1 MGAIVVD
8 HILDQCLQLLHG
20 GVLAVAAAGAA
31 VMVMVMIVVMVAVLM
46 IMVVMMLVVMVV
58 VMMMTAA
65 DVVGIVMH
73 SGFLLVRFSIIIV
86 LPSVL
91 VKTFIFPDYPP
102 IPVARTAKK

>member
-20 GVLAVAAAGAA
+20 GVLTVAAAGAA
-31 VMVMVMIVVMVAVLM
+31 VMVMVMIVVAVLM
-46 IMVVMMLVVMVV
+46 IMVVMMMLVVMVV

-102 IPVARTAKK
+102 IPVARRAKK

>member
-1 MGAIVVD
+1 
-8 HILDQCLQLLHG
+8 
-20 GVLAVAAAGAA
+20 
-31 VMVMVMIVVMVAVLM
+31 MVMIVVMGAVLV
-46 IMVVMMLVVMVV
+46 IVVVMMMLGVMVV

-91 VKTFIFPDYPP
+91 VKTFIFADYPP
-102 IPVARTAKK
+102 NPVARRAKK

>member
-1 MGAIVVD
+1 
-8 HILDQCLQLLHG
+8 
-20 GVLAVAAAGAA
+20 VLAVAAAGAA
-31 VMVMVMIVVMVAVLM
+31 VMVMVMIVVMVAVL
-46 IMVVMMLVVMVV
+46 VVVMMMLVVMVV

-91 VKTFIFPDYPP
+91 VKTFIFADYPP
-102 IPVARTAKK
+102 IPVARRAKK